1 MIGLGTRRDLGVGW
15 ADLQDA
21 VAGLEAC
28 GWRVGRNGHVAL
40 YELVAD
46 LLSSGSVNVTVDR
59 IDARL
64 GDALARDERVASGSG
79 VHRVDVATLR
89 SAGGAS

>member
-15 ADLQDA
+15 GDLQDA

-28 GWRVGRNGHVAL
+28 GWRVGRQGHVAL

-64 GDALARDERVASGSG
+64 GDALARDERAAGGSG

-89 SAGGAS
+89 SA